1 MSRRKQNSEE
11 GTMTKENQADKTYQ
25 VEVEFNQQQEVIL
38 KRLVDEGRHGKDYAE
53 VIRNAFQEFLRQ
65 TRL

>member
-1 MSRRKQNSEE
+1 MSKDVSA
-11 GTMTKENQADKTYQ
+11 GKTHR

-38 KRLVDEGRHGKDYAE
+38 KQLVKDGKYGKDYAE
-53 VIRNAFQEFLRQ
+53 VIQKAFQEFLRQ